1 MNFNPYHAT
10 YFLSHITIVPIRGRG
25 MAWWRKKLF
34 VAMARN
40 AASPIEYFKLPP
52 ERVVTLGSRLRF

>member
-1 MNFNPYHAT
+1 MPA
-10 YFLSHITIVPIRGRG
+10 
-25 MAWWRKKLF
+25 WRKRLF

-40 AASPIEYFKLPP
+40 AASPVEYFNLPP

>member
-1 MNFNPYHAT
+1 
-10 YFLSHITIVPIRGRG
+10 

-40 AASPIEYFKLPP
+40 AASPTEYFKLPA
-52 ERVVTLGSRLRF
+52 ERVVTLGSRISF